1 MINLVNVRKS
11 FGELEV
17 LKDIN
22 LQIHEKEIY
31 GIIGQSGACK
41 STLLR
46 CINGLETY
54 DSGTITVDGTVVDEN
69 DKKQL
74 RQLRKDMGMIFQN
87 FNLLSRLDVYDNVAL
102 PLRFWN
108 ENPNTEEN
116 KKKIE
121 HLIELVGLKDKMHE
135 RPENLSGGQKQRV
148 AIARALVNDPKIL
161 LCDEATSA
169 LDPRITHGI
178 LELLKQINEE
188 LGITIVVV
196 THQMEVVKQICQRVA
211 FLKHGVVLAEGKPE
225 ELFVKPTEDV
235 KKFLGEEGQVLQ
247 KAGVNVQLFFT
258 DDSSD
263 EPVITEMAR
272 ELGIDFSICWAKLGE
287 LRESVFGSL
296 ILNIQEKDK
305 ERVFQVG
312 TSMEYEQIFKR
323 IIIELQRC
331 QDNYEEMLVL
341 LLRHLLIIFHREL
354 TREHISKNEYL
365 DHEMDN
371 AVTFF
376 SENYNQNISID
387 DYAASR
393 GMSVSW
399 FIRNFK
405 KYTGSTPD
413 RKSTR
418 LNSSHS
424 QQSRMPSSA

>member
-31 GIIGQSGACK
+31 GIIGQSGAGK

-54 DSGTITVDGTVVDEN
+54 DSGTITVDGTAVDEN

-211 FLKHGVVLAEGKPE
+211 FLKHGVVLAEGKLE
-225 ELFVKPTEDV
+225 
-235 KKFLGEEGQVLQ
+235 
-247 KAGVNVQLFFT
+247 
-258 DDSSD
+258 
-263 EPVITEMAR
+263 
-272 ELGIDFSICWAKLGE
+272 
-287 LRESVFGSL
+287 
-296 ILNIQEKDK
+296 
-305 ERVFQVG
+305 
-312 TSMEYEQIFKR
+312 
-323 IIIELQRC
+323 
-331 QDNYEEMLVL
+331 
-341 LLRHLLIIFHREL
+341 
-354 TREHISKNEYL
+354 
-365 DHEMDN
+365 
-371 AVTFF
+371 
-376 SENYNQNISID
+376 
-387 DYAASR
+387 
-393 GMSVSW
+393 
-399 FIRNFK
+399 
-405 KYTGSTPD
+405 
-413 RKSTR
+413 
-418 LNSSHS
+418 
-424 QQSRMPSSA
+424 

>member
-31 GIIGQSGACK
+31 GIIGQSGAGK

-54 DSGTITVDGTVVDEN
+54 DSGTITVDGTAVDVN

-235 KKFLGEEGQVLQ
+235 KKFLGEEGQVLP
-247 KAGVNVQLFFT
+247 KEGVNVQLFFT

-272 ELGIDFSICWAKLGE
+272 ELGIDFSICWAKLE
-287 LRESVFGSL
+287 EFRENVFGSL

-305 ERVFQVG
+305 ERVFKFL
-312 TSMEYEQIFKR
+312 E
-323 IIIELQRC
+323 
-331 QDNYEEMLVL
+331 
-341 LLRHLLIIFHREL
+341 
-354 TREHISKNEYL
+354 SKNVTWEVLCVNVNSRRWFETKSYCVWNSGCDCECIPFISVHYL
-365 DHEMDN
+365 N
-371 AVTFF
+371 G
-376 SENYNQNISID
+376 NC
-387 DYAASR
+387 
-393 GMSVSW
+393 
-399 FIRNFK
+399 
-405 KYTGSTPD
+405 
-413 RKSTR
+413 
-418 LNSSHS
+418 NSSDACNCWQIYWYNCS
-424 QQSRMPSSA
+424 NRSINNLRNSFYCTCI